1 MAGRVCFST
10 EAGCFRNVDLCAWLV
25 ESAGTELCMTETW
38 CEEQASGQ
46 NATALLLLFL
56 LDLRLQ
62 KSSRVARA
70 SSFP

>member
-1 MAGRVCFST
+1 
-10 EAGCFRNVDLCAWLV
+10 
-25 ESAGTELCMTETW
+25 MTETW